1 MTDAHIAEPLRR
13 LSMSIADL
21 TPDPA
26 NARKHGPRNLDA
38 IKASLVAFGQR
49 KPVVVQAEGMIV
61 RAGNGTLEAAKAL
74 GWETIAAVVLDDDN
88 ATASQFAIADN
99 RTAEL
104 AEWDDETLASLLD
117 GMDEPTRDMLAFD
130 DKELA
135 GLMRGLE
142 PDEIVEDE
150 APEPPADPVTQPGD
164 LWTLGKHRLLC
175 GDSTNEEQ
183 VGKLLGQDTVDC
195 IVTDPPYCSGGFQE
209 SGKSVG
215 SVGTAAKHKH
225 VANDRLSTRGFQ
237 KLLKSAFCNMNADY
251 LYSFTD
257 WRMWI
262 WLFDV
267 VESAGLSVRSMIT
280 WDKGTPGMGRG
291 WRAQHELVM
300 WAAKGT
306 PPFGKG
312 SSGAGNVIK
321 ANRTGNQHHTTEK
334 PVSLVA
340 RLVEVVPFCAN
351 IGEPFAGSGTTLIAC
366 EQLGRRCFAIE
377 IDPAYCDVIVQR
389 WENLTGQKAV
399 RNG

>member
-38 IKASLVAFGQR
+38 IKASLAAFGQR

-104 AEWDDETLASLLD
+104 AEWDDQTLASLLD

-150 APEPPADPVTQPGD
+150 APEPPADPITQPGD
-164 LWTLGKHRLLC
+164 IWTLGRHRLLC
-175 GDSTNEEQ
+175 GDSTSQEQ
-183 VGKLLGQDTVDC
+183 VGRLLGQDTVDC

-209 SGKSVG
+209 SGKSAG
-215 SVGTAAKHKH
+215 SVGTSAKHKQ

-237 KLLKSAFCNMNADY
+237 ALLKAAFANMDADY

-267 VESAGLSVRSMIT
+267 VESSGFGVRSMIT

-300 WAAKGT
+300 WAAKRT
-306 PPFGKG
+306 PPFDKHA
-312 SSGAGNVIK
+312 SGAGNVIQAK
-321 ANRTGNQHHTTEK
+321 RTGNEHHTTEK
-334 PVSLVA
+334 PVSLMA

-377 IDPAYCDVIVQR
+377 MDPAYCDVIVQR